1 MSFAARALRASRVP
15 VVFAL
20 ALMLPAAGTSLL
32 ARSKAPASPW
42 SDPSLA
48 DVFALQAATL
58 DPKVL
63 QLALRAASCA
73 AAATDAARPTLLTL
87 IDYSRP
93 STERRLWVLD
103 LASRRVLFEEPVAHG
118 KNTGDNIARLFSNV
132 PGSLQ
137 SSLGLYLTGQTYT
150 GRNGYSL
157 RLFGLEPGVNDRALE
172 RAIVVHGADYLE
184 QGMAQRLGRLGR
196 SWGCPAVPR
205 RVAQALIDTIKGGSF
220 LFAYYPD
227 DRWLSNSRFLG
238 TCR

>member
-1 MSFAARALRASRVP
+1 MSFAARALRACH
-15 VVFAL
+15 A
-20 ALMLPAAGTSLL
+20 PAAVALVLVLL
-32 ARSKAPASPW
+32 AGGTGLAGRGDSSVVPW
-42 SDPSLA
+42 TDPSLA
-48 DVFALQAATL
+48 DALQLQAGAL

-63 QLALRAASCA
+63 QLALRAVSCA
-73 AAATDAARPTLLTL
+73 AAATDAARPTVLTL

-103 LASRRVLFEEPVAHG
+103 LAARRVLFEETVAHG
-118 KNTGDNIARLFSNV
+118 KNTGDNLARLFSNV

-137 SSLGLYLTGQTYT
+137 SSLGLYLTGTAYT

-172 RAIVVHGADYLE
+172 RAIVVHGADYVE
-184 QGMAQRLGRLGR
+184 PTTAQRLGRLGR

-205 RVAQALIDTIKGGSF
+205 RIAQALIDTIKGGSF

-227 DRWLSNSRFLG
+227 DRWLSNSRFIG
-238 TCR
+238 GCR

>member
-1 MSFAARALRASRVP
+1 MSFPARALRACRVAA
-15 VVFAL
+15 VVAL
-20 ALMLPAAGTSLL
+20 TLAVLAGGKALV
-32 ARSKAPASPW
+32 ARGESAVVPW
-42 SDPSLA
+42 TDPSLA
-48 DVFALQAATL
+48 DALSLQSGAL
-58 DPKVL
+58 NPRVL
-63 QLALRAASCA
+63 QLALRAVSCA
-73 AAATDAARPTLLTL
+73 ASATDAARPTVLTL

-103 LASRRVLFEEPVAHG
+103 LAARRVLFEETVAHG
-118 KNTGDNIARLFSNV
+118 KNTGDNLARLFSNV

-137 SSLGLYLTGQTYT
+137 SSLGLYLTGSTYT

-172 RAIVVHGADYLE
+172 RAIVVHGADYVE
-184 QGMAQRLGRLGR
+184 PGTARRLGRLGR

-227 DRWLSNSRFLG
+227 DRWLSNSRFIG
-238 TCR
+238 GCR